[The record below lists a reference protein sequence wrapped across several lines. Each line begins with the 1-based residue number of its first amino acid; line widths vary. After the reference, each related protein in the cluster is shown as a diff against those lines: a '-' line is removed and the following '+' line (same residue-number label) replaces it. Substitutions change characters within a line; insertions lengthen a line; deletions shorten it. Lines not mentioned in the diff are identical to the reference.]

1 MKDANHSYNLT
12 LLILQNEKR
21 LTFWLVLSCD
31 LLERRRI
38 DDVTINNVLTL
49 YCIKKTDSMLPW
61 VCTVKYHIRRKNVVG
76 SSVTHP
82 AAPLGSLF
90 CSHRI

>member
-49 YCIKKTDSMLPW
+49 YCIKKNRFH
-61 VCTVKYHIRRKNVVG
+61 VAVG
-76 SSVTHP
+76 LYSKI
-82 AAPLGSLF
+82 
-90 CSHRI
+90 SHKT